1 MKRSQIKHRLTKNF
15 LAGFSIALGL
25 LGGGIFAVAV
35 TGTFNTFTS
44 GSVIKASEVNTNFAT
59 LKAAIEGIPTE
70 KSWRL
75 IYENDVTSTTSSI
88 VVSGL
93 NGDSDLEYMIF
104 TKFVG
109 ATAGNGEFLIELN
122 GDSTNA
128 NYIIHTMAAVNGSAP
143 TSFLNSTVSG
153 AGLQINSTSGST
165 LTAGTIFISKLL
177 LFAKTGTRRI
187 ALFESGKTLNTSES
201 VVSSGSLWW
210 GDTSSNI
217 TSMRFFFSNG
227 NGIGVGS
234 RIEIWTKR

>member
-1 MKRSQIKHRLTKNF
+1 MKLSTIKNRLVKNY
-15 LAGFSIALGL
+15 LAGIAVGVGILSAGL
-25 LGGGIFAVAV
+25 LAV
-35 TGTFNTFTS
+35 TVSGTFTTFTS
-44 GSVIKASEVNTNFAT
+44 STTIKASEVNANFAA
-59 LKAAIEGIPTE
+59 LKTAIEGIPTE

-75 IYENDVTSTTSSI
+75 IYENDVTTTTSSI

-122 GDSTNA
+122 GDSTNS
-128 NYIIHTMAAVNGSAP
+128 NYIIHNIVAVNGSAP
-143 TSFLNSTVSG
+143 TSFLVSPVSG

-187 ALFESGKTLNTSES
+187 ALFENGKTLNTSES

-217 TSMRFFFSNG
+217 TNMRFFFSNG
-227 NGIGVGS
+227 NGIGAGS